1 MGSELKVFLT
11 RKRSQMRPHSVGL
24 NGAQRRRTHGLTR
37 EDMAELTGMSFKW
50 YSLLESGTAAGVSRK
65 LAERVAG
72 VLRLNAAE
80 RQYFLSLLGFA
91 DNTAAIEPIVVPAS
105 LSHLVRS
112 VDSFATALFSQTL
125 DLLVHNSKYSAFFP
139 ASTTSSEFRDNVL
152 WRLFKD
158 PQHRAAWV
166 DWAAVA
172 NRFVG
177 DFRRMNA
184 HLQHMPRYWALLD
197 ELAGSP
203 EFQRCWKEADVIP
216 MADSEMT
223 FRLELPDGLSAPIE
237 ITLLEAAESPGL
249 YVSTFLVAEPAQ
261 HSG

>member
-1 MGSELKVFLT
+1 MGSDLKAFLT
-11 RKRSQMRPHSVGL
+11 RKRSQISPHTVGL
-24 NGAQRRRTHGLTR
+24 NGAQRRRTQGLTR

-72 VLRLNAAE
+72 VLCLNAAE

-91 DNTAAIEPIVVPAS
+91 DNAKIIESIVVPAS

-112 VDSFATALFSQTL
+112 VDSFAAALFSPTF
-125 DLLVHNSKYSAFFP
+125 DLLVHNSKYSALFP
-139 ASTTSSEFRDNVL
+139 ASTTSSAFRDNAL

-166 DWAAVA
+166 DWPGVA

-184 HLQHMPRYWALLD
+184 HLPHMPRYWVLID
-197 ELAGSP
+197 ELADSP
-203 EFQRCWKEADVIP
+203 EFQRCWKESDVTL
-216 MADSEMT
+216 MADGGMT

-249 YVSTFLVAEPAQ
+249 YVSTFLVAEPSQ